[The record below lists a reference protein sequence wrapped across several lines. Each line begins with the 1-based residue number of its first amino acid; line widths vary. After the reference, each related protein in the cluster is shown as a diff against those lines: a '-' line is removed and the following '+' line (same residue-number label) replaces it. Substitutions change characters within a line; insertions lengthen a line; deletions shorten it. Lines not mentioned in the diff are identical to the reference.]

1 MSHPH
6 DPNQPYGSDQPY
18 GQQPPYDPNQPYG
31 QQPPYDPNQPPY
43 DPNQPY
49 GAQPPPYDPNQGP
62 YDPNQPYGGQPPYGP
77 PPVPPK
83 SGMSTGKKVGL
94 GCGGCLGVLLIL
106 LLMVGCVAALSG
118 GDETSSSTESGSSD
132 TEEAAVEETEEAEE
146 EPAEEEAAEEV
157 SDIVLT
163 ASHAGTAGD
172 TIDDTVYTV
181 IDVTVEN
188 NSDEPLE
195 VNPIYFNVILADG
208 TVRSDWADAIF
219 ADINPLSA
227 VTLSPGQRVEGQI
240 AVVGDD
246 VDVASVEM
254 DEMFGLGET
263 ITTDIS

>member
-1 MSHPH
+1 
-6 DPNQPYGSDQPY
+6 
-18 GQQPPYDPNQPYG
+18 
-31 QQPPYDPNQPPY
+31 
-43 DPNQPY
+43 
-49 GAQPPPYDPNQGP
+49 
-62 YDPNQPYGGQPPYGP
+62 
-77 PPVPPK
+77 
-83 SGMSTGKKVGL
+83 MSTGKKIGL
-94 GCGGCLGVLLIL
+94 GCGGCLGVILIL
-106 LLMVGCVAALSG
+106 LLMVGCVVALSG
-118 GDETSSSTESGSSD
+118 DEDTSSSTGASSSD
-132 TEEAAVEETEEAEE
+132 TEEAAVEEGEESEEAAEE
-146 EPAEEEAAEEV
+146 EPAEEV

-188 NSDEPLE
+188 NGDEPLE

-254 DEMFGLGET
+254 DEMFGLGQS
-263 ITTDIS
+263 ITTDIT